1 MTCPCSIGTLV
12 GVKTVSVTALEGT
25 PWNVRVLWAP
35 RWRALAR
42 RFGGWRAKRTGSSGD
57 VADGGP
63 ATGGDALQA
72 GGDVLRAG
80 DDVATIGGDG
90 GGGGGLDLG
99 DEVAA
104 IVVILIAFVGGIALF
119 WWVLLPLL
127 LVLLDVIIVLIL
139 LAVSVAARVLL
150 RRPWTVE
157 ATAPGHDRITAH
169 VVGWR
174 AALRRRDE
182 IADSLRRGLR
192 PEPVHSP
199 LQR

>member
-1 MTCPCSIGTLV
+1 MKTL
-12 GVKTVSVTALEGT
+12 SVTAPEGT
-25 PWNVRVLWAP
+25 PWNVRVVWAP

-42 RFGGWRAKRTGSSGD
+42 RFGGWRAKRTG
-57 VADGGP
+57 
-63 ATGGDALQA
+63 
-72 GGDVLRAG
+72 RAG
-80 DDVATIGGDG
+80 DVVDGALQVGGDIPTSGG

-99 DEVAA
+99 DEIAA
-104 IVVILIAFVGGIALF
+104 VVFILIAFVVGVALF

-127 LVLLDVIIVLIL
+127 LVMLDVVAVLIL
-139 LAVSVAARVLL
+139 LTVSIVARVLF

-157 ATAPGHDRITAH
+157 ASAPGHDRLTDH

-192 PEPVHSP
+192 PEAAPDP
-199 LQR
+199 LRH